1 MTVEK
6 IKKMFVIAP
15 LEHRESILAALQ
27 RLGVVQIVDIC
38 PEDESGHVEE
48 NAFDWSRVKQQNI
61 PERRHI
67 EKAYESVVSSIR
79 FMDNYIPE
87 RTGYELLKKGPE
99 TVMAEEADKI
109 LREFD
114 FEKFVTELNNIEG
127 QVKNLHAKRLT
138 LLTRRENLLP
148 WADLPV
154 PLSYF
159 CRTNHVI
166 IRALSVAVTSVEPF
180 QKAAAAAISELW
192 TAKVSESK
200 KNKYIIVMYHRDS
213 RAIADKIIQDFDVH
227 PAVLPCVDMTPAQLI
242 ADIDEKIAA
251 ILEET
256 RKIEKRLRDMR
267 DEILRL
273 KVVANHLD
281 NSLLRKKAQEY
292 CGETRATFLV
302 KGWIPEKR
310 ITGVE
315 KSLRDV
321 TQDVDI
327 STYEPLEGE
336 DVPIILKNSPLVSP
350 YESVLGIYG
359 NPNYSEPDPTPSMA
373 VFFFIGFG
381 FCLGDGGYGLALA
394 LLTGWMIRKLKLA
407 PGVKKFLT
415 MLFISAISA
424 IIFGA
429 ITGSWLGNLFTDTSD
444 KPLPSSNFWLKQVL
458 LKLQFINPLGKHI
471 MYFLLASLVVG
482 YIQLFWGVLL
492 KLFDLLLRRR
502 FLDAFFDPFAW
513 LLFAAGVPVGIYRL
527 PLGMSLSITGIALI
541 LLFAGR
547 NEKNILLRF
556 GLGFWTVYGIVTGFL
571 SDILSYCR
579 LFALGLASGI
589 MANVINIIAFF
600 LLAIPYIGWLF
611 TIIILVVAHF
621 VFLLINVLG
630 AFIHTT
636 RLQFVEFF
644 PKFYT
649 SGGYRFEP
657 FGLRNTFVE
666 ISKDQLGH
674 SNKV

>member
-15 LEHRESILAALQ
+15 LEHRESILATLQ
-27 RLGVVQIVDIC
+27 SLGVVQIVDIFLGG
-38 PEDESGHVEE
+38 ESGRAEE
-48 NAFDWSRVKQQNI
+48 DAFDWGRIKRQNI

-79 FMDNYIPE
+79 FLNNYIPE
-87 RTGYELLKKGPE
+87 RTGYELLKKGPDNV
-99 TVMAEEADKI
+99 TAEEAEKI
-109 LREFD
+109 LSEFN
-114 FEKFVTELNNIEG
+114 FEEFILELNNIEG

-138 LLTRRENLLP
+138 HLTRRENLLP
-148 WADLPV
+148 WADMPV

-180 QKAAAAAISELW
+180 QKAAAEAIDELW

-213 RAIADKIIQDFDVH
+213 QAIADKIIQDFDVH
-227 PAVLPCVDMTPAQLI
+227 PAVLPCVDMTPVQLI
-242 ADIDEKIAA
+242 AELDKKIAA

-256 RKIEKRLRDMR
+256 RKIEEHLRDMR
-267 DEILRL
+267 DKILRL
-273 KVVANHLD
+273 KVVANNLD
-281 NSLLRKKAQEY
+281 NALLRKKAQEF
-292 CGETRATFLV
+292 CGETRATFLI

-310 ITGVE
+310 IASVE
-315 KSLRDV
+315 KALMEVAREVDV
-321 TQDVDI
+321 
-327 STYEPLEGE
+327 STYEPKEGE
-336 DVPIILKNSPLVSP
+336 DVPIILKNPPLVRP

-359 NPNYSEPDPTPSMA
+359 NPNYGEPDPTLSMA

-381 FCLGDGGYGLALA
+381 FCLGDAGYGIALA
-394 LLTGWMIRKLKLA
+394 LLTGWMMWKLKLA

-444 KPLPSSNFWLKQVL
+444 KPLPSSHLWLKQVL
-458 LKLQFINPLGKHI
+458 LKLQFIYPLGKHI
-471 MYFLLASLVVG
+471 MYFLLAALGVG
-482 YIQLFWGVLL
+482 YVQLFWGVLL
-492 KLFDLLLRRR
+492 KFFDLLLRRR
-502 FLDAFFDPFAW
+502 FLDALFDPFAW
-513 LLFAAGVPVGIYRL
+513 LLFAVGVPVGIYR
-527 PLGMSLSITGIALI
+527 PPIGVTISVTGIALI
-541 LLFAGR
+541 ILFAGR
-547 NEKNILLRF
+547 DKKNILLRLGI
-556 GLGFWTVYGIVTGFL
+556 GLWTVYGTVTGFL

-600 LLAIPYIGWLF
+600 LFAIPYIGWLL

-621 VFLLINVLG
+621 IFLFINVLG

-666 ISKDQLGH
+666 IRKD
-674 SNKV
+674 